1 MLELAGIIVLGIL
14 AQWVAWKF
22 KIPAILPLI
31 LIGLFVGP
39 ISTFISEDGTQ
50 WIQPIWNTEKGFFPG
65 ESLFYFVSLA
75 IGIILFEG
83 GLTLKLGEVKK
94 VGGVIGKL
102 ISLGSIITFF
112 GGGVAAHYIFGLNW
126 EISFLFAALIIVTGP
141 TVITPILRNIPL
153 KKDVSAVL
161 KWEGILI
168 DPIGALVAV
177 LVLGFITVNVP
188 TGLEEVATD
197 ATNNYSHGG
206 AYTKHALIEFAK
218 IIVIGFA
225 FGLAG
230 GFAMYHAVKRK
241 VIPHYLLN
249 VASLSMVLLIF
260 VLSDLFAHESGLL
273 AVVVMGMYLGN
284 TDLPNL
290 KELLYFKE
298 SLSVLLI
305 SILFIL
311 LAANISIEDLM
322 LIYNWKTAI
331 LFALVIFVVR
341 PVGVLLSTL
350 GSNLKINEKLFIS
363 WVGPRGIVAAG
374 IASLFGTKL
383 VELGVPGAE
392 YITPLVFGLV
402 LVTVLLNAT
411 TARLVA
417 SLLGVF
423 LKKSEGIMIVGGSR
437 VSRLIASY
445 LQKNNRH
452 VVLVDSN
459 RSNVQKAKELGLDAI
474 NANIYSDDLTDNIEL
489 SDVGYLLAMTGND
502 EINRQAMQRFGEQFG
517 ENGTFRLMTS
527 EEVLNNKEFNQ
538 DDVFSNTHDYI
549 RFTEVARD
557 YPSIQEIEVDDN
569 SKFLNV
575 LEAIRENKDAI
586 PLFIKDSEGHLK
598 LIDTLSEVD
607 VERGSVIAYLGKP
620 IDFEDVVIATNDDEK
635 LPTAENPNV

>member
-1 MLELAGIIVLGIL
+1 MLELAGIIILGIL

-39 ISTFISEDGTQ
+39 ISTLISDDGTQ

-83 GLTLKLGEVKK
+83 GLTLKMGEIKK

-102 ISLGSIITFF
+102 ISLGSLITFF
-112 GGGVAAHYIFGLNW
+112 ASGAAAHYIFGLSW
-126 EISFLFAALIIVTGP
+126 SISFLFSALIIVTGP

-153 KKDVSAVL
+153 KKDISAVL

-168 DPIGALVAV
+168 DPIGALAAV
-177 LVLGFITVNVP
+177 LVFGFISVEDSD
-188 TGLEEVATD
+188 G
-197 ATNNYSHGG
+197 
-206 AYTKHALIEFAK
+206 YTKHALLEFGK
-218 IIVIGFA
+218 IVVIGFA

-230 GFAMYHAVKRK
+230 GFAMYQAVKRK

-249 VASLSMVLLIF
+249 VVSLSMVLLIF

-273 AVVVMGMYLGN
+273 SVVVMGMFLGN
-284 TDLPNL
+284 SDLPNL

-311 LAANISIEDLM
+311 LSANISLEDLQ
-322 LIYNWKTAI
+322 LVANYKTAI
-331 LFALVIFVVR
+331 LFALIIFIVR
-341 PVGVLLSTL
+341 PIGVFLSTA
-350 GSNLKINEKLFIS
+350 GSGLKTNEKLFIS

-383 VELGVPGAE
+383 VEKGVPGAE

-402 LVTVLLNAT
+402 LITVLLNAT
-411 TARLVA
+411 TARLFA
-417 SLLGVF
+417 SLVGVF

-445 LQKNNRH
+445 LQKNDRH

-459 RSNVQKAKELGLDAI
+459 RLNIEKAKELGIDAI

-489 SDVGYLLAMTGND
+489 SDVGYLLALTGND
-502 EINRQAMQRFGEQFG
+502 EINRQAISRFGKQFG

-527 EEVLNNKEFNQ
+527 EEMLKKEPF
-538 DDVFSNTHDYI
+538 DPKEVFSNTHDYI
-549 RFTEVARD
+549 RFTEVARA
-557 YPSIQEIEVDDN
+557 YPSIQEIEVSDN
-569 SKFLNV
+569 DMFFRVLN
-575 LEAIRENKDAI
+575 LIQENHDAI
-586 PLFIKDSEGHLK
+586 PLFMKTPDGTIEL
-598 LIDTLSEVD
+598 LDTLSELHIAS
-607 VERGSVIAYLGKP
+607 GTSIAYLGKP
-620 IDFEDVVIATNDDEK
+620 MDFEDVVTATREDEETSQDK
-635 LPTAENPNV
+635 I